1 MSSTYRKSRTYVN
14 ARDASKVC
22 VCVWMCVA
30 PNPDS
35 KLTQHTTFI
44 RGTFIFTHHTKHV
57 YTSRDI
63 RQVRAEHT
71 APLRARIVTGNVF
84 RMTRLQLFGDM
95 PLNAWMHTWRCAIV
109 DHKKSK
115 HLNGFCHKVKR
126 VADVDLHMDT
136 HFTWM
141 ASQSAPRQHR
151 AYICSYSYMF
161 AKKNSKTSARAAK
174 HIQNETPSTDYMVFA
189 AVCRWLCVMW
199 KGCAW
204 WYGIQVHER
213 ARDVR
218 TQWAM
223 CAISQHH
230 HYFNKDIFIE
240 RAREC
245 AFVQVYSRWA
255 LFALCVWW
263 MNIWYHSRM
272 NERYDGVR
280 CEVGVIG
287 PHTLCGYIG
296 DGSPTLISNL
306 VLGYGRF

>member
-14 ARDASKVC
+14 ARDASKMC
-22 VCVWMCVA
+22 VCVFVCR
-30 PNPDS
+30 S
-35 KLTQHTTFI
+35 KSRLEAHP
-44 RGTFIFTHHTKHV
+44 THNIYPWYIYIYPPHKTCLHFLR
-57 YTSRDI
+57 YTPSASRAHSSFA
-63 RQVRAEHT
+63 RANCYGQCLLNDKIT
-71 APLRARIVTGNVF
+71 IVWRYATEC
-84 RMTRLQLFGDM
+84 
-95 PLNAWMHTWRCAIV
+95 LNAHLKMCNCGPQ
-109 DHKKSK
+109 KSK

-161 AKKNSKTSARAAK
+161 AKQNSKTSARAAK

-213 ARDVR
+213 ARNVR

-255 LFALCVWW
+255 LFALCV
-263 MNIWYHSRM
+263 M
-272 NERYDGVR
+272 NEY
-280 CEVGVIG
+280 
-287 PHTLCGYIG
+287 
-296 DGSPTLISNL
+296 L
-306 VLGYGRF
+306 VSLSYEWALWWCQMRSGCNWTAHIVWIYRRRITDAD